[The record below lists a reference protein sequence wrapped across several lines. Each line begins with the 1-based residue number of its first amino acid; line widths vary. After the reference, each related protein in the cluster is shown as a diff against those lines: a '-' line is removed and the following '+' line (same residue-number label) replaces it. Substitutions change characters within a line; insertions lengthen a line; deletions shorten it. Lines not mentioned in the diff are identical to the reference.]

1 MIKIIIRDKRKI
13 PPFNELARDLRVL
26 NKPLWL
32 HQKDILETCMG
43 SNSTSEVEV
52 DSLEQVPTDGHEEM
66 LVYRD
71 NLFFDQA
78 FIDTFLSKARS
89 QGKACRVAFALD
101 DKVITTHALP
111 LQSGI
116 RREGDLYLAHMWY
129 YPHGREEITRPLVI
143 DSGAYEFGS
152 YHVPT
157 HMSSEKGDLVYQIPL
172 RAFLSIENWVHI
184 FVANCLFGV
193 LAEGARMERSLGN
206 LDVMLRIFWHALVE
220 RKQILS
226 CSKLVKIGR
235 NCQIDPTAVIQ
246 GPTIIGDNVYVG
258 AGCVISNCII
268 GNNVSILQ
276 GNQLLISVVGD
287 RCYLPFRA
295 SLFMTTLMEDTMVAQ
310 NACLQLC
317 VVGRDS
323 FVGAGTTFTDFNLL
337 PVPLRTTHRNQL
349 EDVGLTV
356 LGGCV
361 GHHCRIGADL
371 TILPGRMIESD
382 VILYR
387 KEGRSVI
394 SHNVPYEESDH
405 LGKPGAELHEQLYP
419 R

>member
-1 MIKIIIRDKRKI
+1 MRKVIIRDKRKL
-13 PPFNELARDLRVL
+13 PPFNEPARDLRVL

-32 HQKDILETCMG
+32 HQRDVLEPYCD
-43 SNSTSEVEV
+43 SEIEV
-52 DSLEQVPTDGHEEM
+52 DFFEQTPDDGPEET
-66 LVYRD
+66 LIYRD

-78 FIDTFLSKARS
+78 FIDTFLAQARS
-89 QGKACRVAFALD
+89 LGKACRVAFALD

-116 RREGDLYLAHMWY
+116 RREGDVYVANMWY
-129 YPHGREEITRPLVI
+129 FPRGLEEMARPLVVET
-143 DSGAYEFGS
+143 GAYEFGS

-157 HMSSEKGDLVYQIPL
+157 HMSTEKGDLVFQIPL

-184 FVANCLFGV
+184 FIANCLFGV
-193 LAEGARMERSLGN
+193 LAEGARMERSLN
-206 LDVMLRIFWHALVE
+206 DRRVMLKVFWRSLLE
-220 RKQILS
+220 RKQFLS
-226 CSKLVKIGR
+226 CSHMVQIGR
-235 NCQIDPTAVIQ
+235 NSQIDPTAVIQ
-246 GPTIIGDNVYVG
+246 GPTVIGDNVYVG
-258 AGCVISNCII
+258 AGVVISNCII

-287 RCYLPFRA
+287 RCYLPFRS

-310 NACLQLC
+310 NACLQFC

-323 FVGAGTTFTDFNLL
+323 FIGAGTTFTDFNL
-337 PVPLRTTHRNQL
+337 VPKMLKTLHRGEL
-349 EDVGLTV
+349 EEVGMTV

-371 TILPGRMIESD
+371 TIYPARTIESD
-382 VILYR
+382 VVLVR
-387 KEGRSVI
+387 TNERSVI
-394 SHNVPYEESDH
+394 SQNVSYEESDH
-405 LGKPGAELHEQLYP
+405 LSWPDADVHPRLYP

>member
-1 MIKIIIRDKRKI
+1 MKKVILCDSGRI
-13 PPFNELARDLRVL
+13 PPFNEPARDLRVL
-26 NKPLWL
+26 DKPLWL
-32 HQKDILETCMG
+32 HQKDVLEPYCD
-43 SNSTSEVEV
+43 SEVEAE
-52 DSLEQVPTDGHEEM
+52 SLGQGAADTQEEL

-71 NLFFDQA
+71 NLFFDRAFIQA
-78 FIDTFLSKARS
+78 FLTRARS
-89 QGKACRVAFALD
+89 LGKACRVAFSLD
-101 DKVITTHALP
+101 DTVMNRHALP

-116 RREGDLYLAHMWY
+116 CREGDLYVAQMWY
-129 YPHGREEITRPLVI
+129 YPRGPEQTAQPLLI
-143 DSGAYEFGS
+143 DTGAYEFGS
-152 YHVPT
+152 YRVPT
-157 HMSSEKGDLVYQIPL
+157 HMSSEKGELVYHIPF
-172 RAFLSIENWVHI
+172 RAFLSIENWVHL

-193 LAEGARMERSLGN
+193 LAEGARMERSLGSMRV
-206 LDVMLRIFWHALVE
+206 LLGIFWRALVE

-226 CSKLVKIGR
+226 CSRMVKIGR
-235 NCQIDPTAVIQ
+235 NTQIDPTAIIQ
-246 GPTIIGDNVYVG
+246 GPTVIGDNVYIG
-258 AGCVISNCII
+258 AGVVISNCVI

-295 SLFMTTLMEDTMVAQ
+295 SLFMTTLMEDTIVAQ
-310 NACLQLC
+310 NACLQFC

-323 FVGAGTTFTDFNLL
+323 FIGAGTTFADFNLL
-337 PVPLRTTHRNQL
+337 PFPLRTEHQGRL

-371 TILPGRMIESD
+371 TILPGRTIESD
-382 VILYR
+382 VVLYR

-394 SHNVPYEESDH
+394 DHNVLYEESDH
-405 LGKPGAELHEQLYP
+405 LGRAGAELHERLYP